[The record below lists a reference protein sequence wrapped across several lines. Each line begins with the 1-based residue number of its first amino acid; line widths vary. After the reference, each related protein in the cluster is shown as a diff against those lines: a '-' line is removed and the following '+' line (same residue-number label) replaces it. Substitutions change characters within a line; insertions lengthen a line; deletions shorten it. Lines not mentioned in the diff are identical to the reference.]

1 LLYFAKFAFF
11 QKIHNHELMIQLS
24 NRIQAL
30 SESETLAMSRKSR
43 ELKAQGHDVINLSL
57 GEPDF
62 NTPVYIKDAAKKAI
76 DDNFTFYPPVAGYQD
91 LREAICLK
99 FKRDNNLEF
108 KPEQIVVS
116 TGAKQSIANVFLS
129 LVNPG
134 DEVLIPAPY
143 WVSYK
148 EIVKVAEGKPVFI
161 PTTVESEFKLTPA
174 QLEAAITPKAK
185 LMIYSSPCNPTGS
198 VYTREE
204 LRGIAEV
211 LRKYPNIYIIADEIY
226 EHINFVGKHESIGQ
240 FDWLRDQL
248 IIVNGV
254 SKGFAMTGWRLGY
267 IAAPKEI
274 AQACDKLQGQFTSAA
289 SSIAQRAA
297 LKAVF
302 TDPDTPEMREMKAA
316 FLERRDLMLKLLSE
330 VPGMKLN
337 HPEGAFYIFPDIA
350 YYFGKTDGTTAIA
363 DSTDLCMYLMNK
375 VYVALVPGDAFG
387 EPNCI
392 RFSYATSKD
401 KLTEAVRRIKGALGE
416 LK

>member
-1 LLYFAKFAFF
+1 
-11 QKIHNHELMIQLS
+11 MLS

-62 NTPVYIKDAAKKAI
+62 NTPDYIKAAAKEAI
-76 DDNFTFYPPVAGYQD
+76 DKNFTFYPPVAGYQD
-91 LREAICLK
+91 LREAICVK

-108 KPEQIVVS
+108 TCDQIVVS

-134 DEVLIPAPY
+134 DEVLVPAPY

-148 EIVKVAEGKPVFI
+148 EIVKVAEGKAVFL
-161 PTTVESEFKLTPA
+161 PTTTESEFKLTPK
-174 QLEAAITPKAK
+174 QLEAAITPKTK

-198 VYTREE
+198 VYTRDE
-204 LRGIAEV
+204 LRAIAEV
-211 LRKYPNIYIIADEIY
+211 LRNHPHVYIIADEIY

-240 FDWLRDQL
+240 FDWLRDRL

-254 SKGFAMTGWRLGY
+254 SKGFAMTGWRIGY
-267 IAAPKEI
+267 IAAPRVI
-274 AQACDKLQGQFTSAA
+274 AQACDKLQGQFTSGA

-297 LKAVF
+297 LKAIL
-302 TDPDTPEMREMKAA
+302 TDPDTPEMHTMKTA
-316 FLERRDLMLKLLSE
+316 FRERRDLMLQLLSGI
-330 VPGMKLN
+330 PGMKLN
-337 HPEGAFYIFPDIA
+337 HPEGAFYIFPDISW
-350 YYFGKTDGTTAIA
+350 YFGKSDGTTTVSNSA
-363 DSTDLCMYLMNK
+363 DLCMYILNK
-375 VYVALVPGDAFG
+375 VFVALVPGDAFG
-387 EPNCI
+387 APECI
-392 RFSYATSKD
+392 RFSYATSKE
-401 KLTEAVRRIKGALGE
+401 KLIEAVARIKDALKN